1 MSRVKLHA
9 FLSSF
14 ADHINADLNEIL
26 ETSEDRSHGM
36 FRSIVRIC
44 CCCYYYFF
52 SQVVDNYYF
61 FSQVVD
67 NIFLRIKTNFSTS
80 IFLGRVNIFPI

>member
-1 MSRVKLHA
+1 MLRVKLHG

-36 FRSIVRIC
+36 LRSILRIC

-52 SQVVDNYYF
+52 SQVVDN
-61 FSQVVD
+61 
-67 NIFLRIKTNFSTS
+67 IFLRVKTNFSTS

>member
-1 MSRVKLHA
+1 MHG

-14 ADHINADLNEIL
+14 ADHINGDLNEIL

-52 SQVVDNYYF
+52 SQVVDN
-61 FSQVVD
+61 
-67 NIFLRIKTNFSTS
+67 IFLRAKTNFSTS
-80 IFLGRVNIFPI
+80 IFHGRVNVFPI